1 MGARDVLSRRVYER
15 SGQKEGLAE
24 VKMERLA
31 EAIKERVKTIDKGK
45 MDG

>member
-15 SGQKEGLAE
+15 SEQKEGLAE

-31 EAIKERVKTIDKGK
+31 EVMKERVKTIDKGK